1 MNVLPLCR
9 LDGCSCVGLAWFPM
23 PCWHPLSARVIPLST
38 VCVAFPACQES
49 PWLCSLALSILIP
62 LCFHMEVVYP
72 GDPAY
77 TPSPG

>member
-23 PCWHPLSARVIPLST
+23 PFWHPVSARVIHLST
-38 VCVAFPACQES
+38 VCVALPACQES